1 MTFLHCLSLFVH
13 HFTIIIIYV
22 LYVYS
27 LSSSSSTPS
36 VSFFRIHSHHHPS
49 PLPRPTFTACNMA
62 FPTHISTPIPTF
74 LLSYSPFIAFPIHH
88 SLPSH
93 LPMKPSQKNL
103 SYITTQGIHP
113 TQQSNPPQ
121 SQSTHFTPPGCLC
134 PHPPK
139 DRGFVIEIVLV
150 ALAVEVVL
158 GGMVYR

>member
-1 MTFLHCLSLFVH
+1 MILLLQNGSRCRCFISTPNPSVLFAISIAA
-13 HFTIIIIYV
+13 IIIIIT
-22 LYVYS
+22 
-27 LSSSSSTPS
+27 SST
-36 VSFFRIHSHHHPS
+36 SHIYS
-49 PLPRPTFTACNMA
+49 MQNG
-62 FPTHISTPIPTF
+62 ISQSYFHPIPTF
-74 LLSYSPFIAFPIHH
+74 LLSYSPFIAFSIHH

-139 DRGFVIEIVLV
+139 DKGFVIEIVLV

-158 GGMVYR
+158 GGIVVYR